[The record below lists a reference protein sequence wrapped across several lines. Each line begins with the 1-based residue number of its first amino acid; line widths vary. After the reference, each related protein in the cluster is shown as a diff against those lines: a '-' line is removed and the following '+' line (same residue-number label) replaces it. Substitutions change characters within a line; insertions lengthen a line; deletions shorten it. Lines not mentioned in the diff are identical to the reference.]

1 MKNSICIFPKQKST
15 EFLQPIYDILVNNNG
30 VAGYNIDTTI
40 AEERAKM
47 FEYLENS
54 ISEDD
59 AVYFLGHGTSYCLYG
74 TNMEELINKWNIN
87 ILKGKRLFL
96 LSCRSTDL
104 INSNKYKNAIG
115 FPDLPTS
122 MDDILDIRANED
134 PDYLKGIDECDINT
148 YNESLIRIVC
158 EALKHSDLSDTSRF
172 ESKIKMYANI
182 EIVKL
187 LTEKPALH
195 YRDIANLVYEFKT
208 DMVNA

>member
-1 MKNSICIFPKQKST
+1 MKNSICIFPKEKST
-15 EFLQPIYDILVNNNG
+15 EFLQPIYDILISSG
-30 VAGYNIDTTI
+30 VTGYNIDTTI
-40 AEERAKM
+40 AEEKAK
-47 FEYLENS
+47 LLKDLKNS
-54 ISEDD
+54 ILKDD

-104 INSNKYKNAIG
+104 IKSKKYKNAIG

-122 MDDILDIRANED
+122 MDDILDIRTNED
-134 PDYLKGIDECDINT
+134 PDYLKGIDEDDINA
-148 YNESLIRIVC
+148 YNESLIRIIC
-158 EALKHSDLSDTSRF
+158 SALKHSDLSDTSRF
-172 ESKIKMYANI
+172 ESKIRMYANI

-195 YRDIANLVYEFKT
+195 YRDIANLIYEFKT
-208 DMVNA
+208 DMISA